1 MLTTVLIGN
10 SNTIVQHGLMVT
22 PRGYA
27 NKYDMQ
33 DGGSTREGERP
44 GRSLSTGLNGWLE
57 NLIADHAA
65 GDSVE
70 TLAERHR
77 LPADYI
83 RATLNEPL
91 EASAAD
97 APEEAEA

>member
-1 MLTTVLIGN
+1 M
-10 SNTIVQHGLMVT
+10 
-22 PRGYA
+22 PRLLA
-27 NKYDMQ
+27 PPPLDSAR
-33 DGGSTREGERP
+33 DGPELVEGPEPCEGERP

-70 TLAERHR
+70 LLAERHR
-77 LPADYI
+77 LPVDYI